1 MEIRES
7 NYIVPEVSLTSANVQ
22 FTQLRYFNATDKDEA
37 ESLTSFLKNKGI
49 KVVGKY
55 LKGYENTARPRL
67 YELWFSQNE

>member
-37 ESLTSFLKNKGI
+37 ESLTSFLKNKGV
-49 KVVGKY
+49 KVFGKY
-55 LKGYENTARPRL
+55 LKGYKNTARPRL